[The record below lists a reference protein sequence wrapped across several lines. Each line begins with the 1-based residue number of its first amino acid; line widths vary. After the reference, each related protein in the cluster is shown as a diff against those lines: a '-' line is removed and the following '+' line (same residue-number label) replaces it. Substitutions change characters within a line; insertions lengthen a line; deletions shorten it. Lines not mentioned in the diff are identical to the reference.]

1 MRNVVLRAGLA
12 LVALGGL
19 THRAAADL
27 APDPMDPTGPYAL
40 VALIVIVA
48 CVAGFFVFR
57 RRK

>member
-19 THRAAADL
+19 ADQAAADL

-40 VALIVIVA
+40 VALIVVVA
-48 CVAGFFVFR
+48 GIAGFFIFR